1 MLYTKC
7 NKKKIIALVD
17 CNSFY
22 VSCERLFNPKIKNVP
37 VVVLS
42 NNDGCVI
49 SRSTEAKQIGIKMG
63 EPYFK
68 VKHLVKKN
76 NVAVFSSNYALYGDL
91 SRRVMNILKKFSSRI
106 EYYSIDEAFLDLTDM
121 IIENINDYIVEMKK
135 NIYQHTGIPV
145 SIGVASTK
153 TLAKV
158 ANLLAKKKDNGV
170 ENLTI
175 RSSDEI
181 NSILQKIDVRDIW
194 GVGSQLSK
202 LYKKNNINNG
212 YELKIKNTAWIRKNT
227 NIIGLKTVAELNG
240 ISCIDF
246 NDGENAPR
254 KSCCVSRS
262 FGKKVETLQELE
274 QSITSHCL
282 NAAEKIR
289 QDQQLVKSVIIF
301 IKTSPFDQSNF
312 ISLSKKIDLPIATD
326 DSFVLLDICLKA
338 LSEIFIKGRKY
349 QKAGVLFLGLQNKEN
364 YQANLFSIKDS
375 EKSGKLMKILDD
387 ANLKFGR
394 NFMSVG
400 DVGFR
405 GSWKMRRDYSSRIDT
420 SDFKCLPTVNSG

>member
-1 MLYTKC
+1 MLYTRC

-22 VSCERLFNPKIKNVP
+22 VSCERLFNPKIKNLP

-76 NVAVFSSNYALYGDL
+76 NVAVFSSNYALYGDI
-91 SRRVMNILKKFSSRI
+91 SRRVMTVLKKFSSRI

-121 IIENINDYIVEMKK
+121 IIENINDYITEMKK
-135 NIYQHTGIPV
+135 IIYQYTGIPV

-158 ANLLAKKKDNGV
+158 ANLLAKKKNNGV
-170 ENLTI
+170 ENLVTK
-175 RSSDEI
+175 SNNEI
-181 NSILQKIDVRDIW
+181 DHILQAIDIRDIW

-212 YELKIKNTAWIRKNT
+212 YELKSKNTTWIRKNT
-227 NIIGLKTVAELNG
+227 NIIGLKTVTELNG

-246 NDGENAPR
+246 SDGENAPR

-289 QDQQLVKSVIIF
+289 QDQQLVKSVVVF
-301 IKTSPFDQSNF
+301 IKTSPFDQNNF
-312 ISLSKKIDLPIATD
+312 ISLSKKVDLPIATD

-338 LSEIFIKGRKY
+338 LSEIFIGGRKY

-364 YQANLFSIKDS
+364 YQANLFSIKNS

-394 NFMSVG
+394 NFISVG
-400 DVGFR
+400 DAGFG
-405 GSWKMRRDYSSRIDT
+405 GSWKMRRSYSSRIDT